1 MANYARTIDDVLD
14 ATIASVQRRAPHLII
29 NQAYDHVFNT
39 SIEFDDATKKPN
51 GAAIRA
57 KAIELAAACVRL
69 VAEFIDEDPAWP
81 PPPGQPN

>member
-69 VAEFIDEDPAWP
+69 VAEFIDED
-81 PPPGQPN
+81 